1 MIASPAGHGTLEL
14 QRVAGRTVVTRS
26 QASSPLKLLTPRRR
40 HEAAWVYTSTFGGGM
55 VAGDRTHLDVT
66 LHDGASCVLTTQ
78 ASSKVYR
85 DPQQKGCHQSLS
97 VKLGDEALIVGAPD
111 PVTCYAE
118 AIFKQQQ
125 DFQLASTS
133 SLVIVDWLTSGRRAY
148 GEAWDFTRY
157 QSRIDVHRE
166 EKHLLADTLLLDP
179 EIGPLDG
186 PFRLGRFHCLGL
198 MVLAGPQATTAAEA
212 LVAELDGSPVEQG
225 AELIEAGSP
234 HDFGAGYRVAG
245 ISTQLVADR
254 LRQRLSWLEPIL
266 GAAPWERKR

>member
-1 MIASPAGHGTLEL
+1 MIASPPGHGKLEL
-14 QRVAGRTVVTRS
+14 QKVAGRTVVTRS

-40 HEAAWVYTSTFGGGM
+40 HPAAWVYTSTFGGGM

-66 LHDGASCVLTTQ
+66 LHPGASCVLTTQ

-85 DPQQKGCHQSLS
+85 DPEKKGCRQSLC
-97 VKLGDEALIVGAPD
+97 VEVAEDALVVVAPD
-111 PVTCYAE
+111 PVTCYAD
-118 AIFKQQQ
+118 AIFQQRQ
-125 DFQLASTS
+125 DFQLAPTS

-157 QSRIDVHRE
+157 QSRIDVHQG

-198 MVLAGPQATTAAEA
+198 MVLAGPQVEAAAAA
-212 LVAELDGSPVEQG
+212 LAGELGGSPVERE
-225 AELIEAGSP
+225 AELIEAVSP
-234 HDFGAGYRVAG
+234 HDWGVVYRLAG

-254 LRQRLSWLEPIL
+254 LRQRLSWLEPLL
-266 GAAPWERKR
+266 GAAPWERKW